1 MLEYEIGDVVVSIA
15 GRDIGDLYI
24 IMDLVDNYALLVD
37 GRGKTILKPKK
48 KKLKHI
54 RPTGQKNVALREKWL
69 SNAKVLDA
77 EIRKTISIY
86 ETI

>member
-48 KKLKHI
+48 KETKTYQANRSKKC
-54 RPTGQKNVALREKWL
+54 GSKREM
-69 SNAKVLDA
+69 A
-77 EIRKTISIY
+77 
-86 ETI
+86 